1 MPILALK
8 SPHMNVVSWGYRVSR
23 IVSRWSV
30 AQVSGM
36 FRFASDVAGGM
47 YTLTML
53 TLWLLGRIILVC
65 RPYSFPDDI
74 SSCNGFRMYVAKP
87 PLVL

>member
-1 MPILALK
+1 MA
-8 SPHMNVVSWGYRVSR
+8 W
-23 IVSRWSV
+23 
-30 AQVSGM
+30 VSGM
-36 FRFASDVAGGM
+36 FRFASDVAGGI